1 MRQRDPQV
9 LWRRFGAGDR
19 AAFADLYERH
29 QQDVYRYCRSL
40 LHHEDD
46 ARDAAHSTWM
56 AVWTTPHAARRGVPM
71 RPWLFRIAHNES
83 IDLLRRR
90 RPDQELA
97 AAHEIAA
104 PDDLAADLDLRERL
118 ATLRADL
125 LSLSERQRSALLLR
139 EMAGLSHQEIAATL
153 HISARAAKQTIYE
166 ARQALADTEGGRS
179 MACDSVQRAI
189 SAGDRRVRRGRG
201 LRAHLRGCAAC
212 QTFASAIDEQGRDLR
227 ILVPALPAPAA
238 AALLA
243 RLGSGVGAA
252 SGGGAASASGG
263 ALGAV
268 GAKLG
273 SSVAAKIAVA
283 AAVVAV
289 GTGGEQF
296 VVPKAGG
303 ERAIRAH
310 TASEASPSAATAIS
324 AQRPVS
330 SPAVPAAVGR
340 SSANAT
346 HTGTGVTT
354 ASHEPPA
361 SSSAPPVADPP
372 ATPAVPAGETPPGP
386 SATTIAPAVQPD
398 ETTAVSGHGEAKA
411 GHGEARGKAAAPGQI
426 KSKSKSKDTDT
437 DTDTDTTV
445 PGDADAAPSPG
456 TPAPAAPPAPTTK
469 IPPGQAKKSDPT
481 ATQDDTNDITAKQAD
496 GATKGEPPGQAKK

>member
-1 MRQRDPQV
+1 VSLSRRQRDAQV
-9 LWRRFGAGDR
+9 LWRQFGAGDH

-46 ARDAAHSTWM
+46 ARDAAHSTWI
-56 AVWTTPHAARRGVPM
+56 AVWTTPHAARRDVPM

-104 PDDLAADLDLRERL
+104 PDDLAVDLDLRERL

-212 QTFASAIDEQGRDLR
+212 RTFASAIDEQGRDLR

-243 RLGSGVGAA
+243 RLGSGVGAV

-273 SSVAAKIAVA
+273 SSVAAKVAVA

-289 GTGGEQF
+289 GTGGEQL

-303 ERAIRAH
+303 ERALHAH
-310 TASEASPSAATAIS
+310 TASEASLSAAIAIS

-330 SPAVPAAVGR
+330 RPAVAAAAGR
-340 SSANAT
+340 SSVNAT
-346 HTGTGVTT
+346 HTATGVTT
-354 ASHEPPA
+354 AFHEPPA

-372 ATPAVPAGETPPGP
+372 AAPAAPAGETPPGP

-398 ETTAVSGHGEAKA
+398 ERTTVSGHDETKANHGKAK
-411 GHGEARGKAAAPGQI
+411 GKAAAPGQI
-426 KSKSKSKDTDT
+426 KSKSKDTG
-437 DTDTDTTV
+437 TTV
-445 PGDADAAPSPG
+445 PDHADAAPSPG
-456 TPAPAAPPAPTTK
+456 TPAPAAQPAPATK

-481 ATQDDTNDITAKQAD
+481 ATQDDANDITAKQAD
-496 GATKGEPPGQAKK
+496 SATKAEPPGHAKR